1 MSRTVRRIW
10 HRCPVE
16 LAICN
21 LQKNSNCTVEIVNYK
36 NEQIEKEKS
45 RWESLFNNNVIKEL
59 ARNLLTTPYYLKLDK
74 VFSGF
79 VNKYLTADNEI
90 KKEDLSSLKYDLYL
104 VGSDQVWNLTLT
116 GNDKTFFCDF
126 AMPESICC
134 SYAASI
140 GSSAFSNEELQN
152 YKQLIDRFA
161 LISFREKELVPIFE
175 KIASEKKICSVVD
188 PVFLL
193 KQDEWNSMASSI
205 VRKPYVLFFCVGY
218 NAELDQTLEFAKNLA
233 NEKNMEL
240 LYLSNQDI
248 WYKHRELHHCGA
260 ASPCEFLGYIRNASY
275 VVTNSFHATA
285 FSIIFHR
292 EFYSEIGL
300 KRNGRIKNILNL
312 TGLQDHAINRGINK
326 ENTLKGKIDWSKVDV
341 RLNLEKEISLEGFKK
356 FQEDSL
362 YIFEHNGN
370 IQISEFYRKQKT
382 YINLLWFVKNTLQSK
397 YKYNLFLSSDFNWRW
412 TKQEIIHKK
421 NDGIEASYT
430 YIFDSLINQQEIAF
444 SLDELNQ
451 IFKVNP
457 LLFLKGNI

>member
-1 MSRTVRRIW
+1 MKKIGILTFHNAYNFGAVLQAYALK
-10 HRCPVE
+10 E
-16 LAICN
+16 Y

-59 ARNLLTTPYYLKLDK
+59 ARNFLTTPYYLKLDK
-74 VFSGF
+74 VFSKF

-90 KKEDLSSLKYDLYL
+90 KKEELSSLKYDLYL

-126 AMPESICC
+126 AMQESICC

-233 NEKNMEL
+233 
-240 LYLSNQDI
+240 
-248 WYKHRELHHCGA
+248 
-260 ASPCEFLGYIRNASY
+260 
-275 VVTNSFHATA
+275 
-285 FSIIFHR
+285 
-292 EFYSEIGL
+292 
-300 KRNGRIKNILNL
+300 KRKTRSCFICLIKN
-312 TGLQDHAINRGINK
+312 HM
-326 ENTLKGKIDWSKVDV
+326 V
-341 RLNLEKEISLEGFKK
+341 
-356 FQEDSL
+356 
-362 YIFEHNGN
+362 
-370 IQISEFYRKQKT
+370 
-382 YINLLWFVKNTLQSK
+382 
-397 YKYNLFLSSDFNWRW
+397 
-412 TKQEIIHKK
+412 
-421 NDGIEASYT
+421 
-430 YIFDSLINQQEIAF
+430 
-444 SLDELNQ
+444 
-451 IFKVNP
+451 
-457 LLFLKGNI
+457 

>member
-1 MSRTVRRIW
+1 MKKIGILTFHNAYNFGAVLQAYALK
-10 HRCPVE
+10 E
-16 LAICN
+16 Y

-45 RWESLFNNNVIKEL
+45 RWKSLFNNNVIKEL

-74 VFSGF
+74 VFSKF

-104 VGSDQVWNLTLT
+104 VGSDQVWNITLT

-193 KQDEWNSMASSI
+193 KQDEWNTMASSI

-218 NAELDQTLEFAKNLA
+218 NDELDQTLEFAKNLA

-300 KRNGRIKNILNL
+300 KRNERIKNILNL

-326 ENTLKGKIDWSKVDV
+326 ENTFKGKIDWSKVDV
-341 RLNLEKEISLEGFKK
+341 RLNLEKEKSYK
-356 FQEDSL
+356 FLRSVVDL
-362 YIFEHNGN
+362 
-370 IQISEFYRKQKT
+370 
-382 YINLLWFVKNTLQSK
+382 
-397 YKYNLFLSSDFNWRW
+397 
-412 TKQEIIHKK
+412 
-421 NDGIEASYT
+421 IE
-430 YIFDSLINQQEIAF
+430 
-444 SLDELNQ
+444 
-451 IFKVNP
+451 K
-457 LLFLKGNI
+457 

>member
-1 MSRTVRRIW
+1 MKKIGILTFHNAYNFGAVLQAYALK
-10 HRCPVE
+10 E
-16 LAICN
+16 Y

-45 RWESLFNNNVIKEL
+45 RWKSLFNNNVIKEL

-74 VFSGF
+74 VFSKF

-104 VGSDQVWNLTLT
+104 VGSDQVWNITLT

-193 KQDEWNSMASSI
+193 KQDEWNTMASSI

-218 NAELDQTLEFAKNLA
+218 NDELDQTLEFAKNLA

-326 ENTLKGKIDWSKVDV
+326 ENT
-341 RLNLEKEISLEGFKK
+341 F
-356 FQEDSL
+356 
-362 YIFEHNGN
+362 
-370 IQISEFYRKQKT
+370 
-382 YINLLWFVKNTLQSK
+382 
-397 YKYNLFLSSDFNWRW
+397 
-412 TKQEIIHKK
+412 
-421 NDGIEASYT
+421 
-430 YIFDSLINQQEIAF
+430 
-444 SLDELNQ
+444 
-451 IFKVNP
+451 
-457 LLFLKGNI
+457 KGNLYTVDLICHGVPSPRVYNSYLHYLERKMKSKIKEFIFRDKIGGVAQARGKNNI